1 MQVYHR
7 TVGMDWHNRS
17 PRTSNPGCSC
27 SPGAFSAYRYKALE
41 NDISG
46 NGPLKQYFLGE
57 TMERM
62 QGSCESRIDEE
73 LLRPM
78 IELIESNSEQHG

>member
-1 MQVYHR
+1 MQIYHR
-7 TVGMDWHNRS
+7 TVGMDWHYRS
-17 PRTSNPGCSC
+17 PRTSDPACSC

-57 TMERM
+57 TM
-62 QGSCESRIDEE
+62 
-73 LLRPM
+73 
-78 IELIESNSEQHG
+78 HGADAGIL